1 VKQEIGTVDQPAC
14 LDAVPGCTRQTT
26 ISPLERHCNLIGGS
40 AGYSTLQAPKR
51 YSFQEGAN
59 RKKLPLLAINLAIRK
74 HTPFLERGAARR
86 AT

>member
-51 YSFQEGAN
+51 YSFLEGAQQGN
-59 RKKLPLLAINLAIRK
+59 GSLLTNGLA
-74 HTPFLERGAARR
+74 G
-86 AT
+86 